1 MSNSDYEKILIALP
15 HIIKE
20 VEQSKEEN
28 KKVGIDIYKSALRRL
43 DNDGFDTS
51 QIGTRYIA
59 KLVEVFYHEKKL
71 LVRAYK
77 RASLKGYWD
86 LNDKENPHY
95 FSLGVSEE
103 VMTKMREA
111 IIGSTLE
118 ENDTDF
124 NEMIYDLADQE
135 IFRYCFYRVDTP
147 DRKLFIDANLKAK
160 KPKRVSY
167 TYCLLKKDEESTD

>member
-1 MSNSDYEKILIALP
+1 
-15 HIIKE
+15 
-20 VEQSKEEN
+20 
-28 KKVGIDIYKSALRRL
+28 
-43 DNDGFDTS
+43 
-51 QIGTRYIA
+51 
-59 KLVEVFYHEKKL
+59 
-71 LVRAYK
+71 
-77 RASLKGYWD
+77 
-86 LNDKENPHY
+86 
-95 FSLGVSEE
+95 
-103 VMTKMREA
+103 MTKMREA